1 MKRISS
7 FLISVLCSATALAQ
21 STNPLNYSGKM
32 FVSSYE
38 ILSTPR
44 YVSYEDHGILNS
56 ELTIPVTE
64 ITTLISDFENGTLK
78 SGETEYK
85 IKVTDTKKY
94 TLTDDSWVV
103 VIYIEQRDGTNRFE
117 YVWREYGC
125 AYLNTINKEE
135 DGSFRIT
142 RMNLSRK
149 PQITSPEEAI
159 LQMLNSY
166 GGY

>member
-7 FLISVLCSATALAQ
+7 FLISVLCAATALAQ

-78 SGETEYK
+78 SGETEYTQAGMA
-85 IKVTDTKKY
+85 IIDHSTGKVVGVMGGLGSSSNASG
-94 TLTDDSWVV
+94 TLISFSRWYSET
-103 VIYIEQRDGTNRFE
+103 T
-117 YVWREYGC
+117 YVF
-125 AYLNTINKEE
+125 NK
-135 DGSFRIT
+135 
-142 RMNLSRK
+142 
-149 PQITSPEEAI
+149 
-159 LQMLNSY
+159 
-166 GGY
+166 